1 MILQIPISEAVEL
14 IKQKSGKML
23 MLKVVN
29 EDTITIGYEITVKM
43 PIIGNVSKNVSID
56 VTIDKVEKEDVFLH
70 YSVAMHGGDVIV
82 SSLLSL
88 FANDIRIVEKC
99 DNNGLVLHL
108 CEIEQARKALDYVE
122 IKSISFSTDSILGDF
137 IVKALN
143 H

>member
-14 IKQKSGKML
+14 IKQKSGKTL
-23 MLKVVN
+23 KLKVVN
-29 EDTITIGYEITVKM
+29 DDTIIIGYEINVKV
-43 PIIGNVSKNVSID
+43 PIIGNVSKNVNID

-108 CEIEQARKALDYVE
+108 CEIEQARKALEHIE
-122 IKSISFSTDSILGDF
+122 IKSVFFANDAVCVKF
-137 IVKALN
+137 IVKD
-143 H
+143 